1 MVKYRRERD
10 PMVVKVKWKILLY
23 IYLSV
28 GIQMDTYRPIDRPVR
43 MKISL
48 EHDKKSSC
56 VLERKLLFIC
66 HLYVLL
72 RLVQSSV
79 CSSHPGL
86 QEYIQKQ
93 FCSRIYM
100 LVCAATKP

>member
-1 MVKYRRERD
+1 M
-10 PMVVKVKWKILLY
+10 KWKILLY

-56 VLERKLLFIC
+56 VSERKLFVIYMYC
-66 HLYVLL
+66 YVLYKVLCVRVIQGCKNIYKSNFVQEFTCWSVRQPNHELLL
-72 RLVQSSV
+72 RR
-79 CSSHPGL
+79 HP
-86 QEYIQKQ
+86 I
-93 FCSRIYM
+93 
-100 LVCAATKP
+100 